1 MTDPS
6 PPDAG
11 DRRREDRY
19 RTRLRGG
26 ILRSRDG
33 RRLADCLIRDRSAR
47 GAKLVLTETRPLP
60 LDLELED
67 EADHRRYHI
76 RIIRRD
82 GLEIGVVIE
91 GDTTTS
97 SA

>member
-6 PPDAG
+6 PPDTD
-11 DRRREDRY
+11 DRRREGRH

-33 RRLADCLIRDRSAR
+33 RRLGYCLIRDRSAR
-47 GAKLVLTETRPLP
+47 GAKLVLSEMRPLP

-76 RIIRRD
+76 QIIRRD

-91 GDTTTS
+91 GETGIRPT
-97 SA
+97 

>member
-1 MTDPS
+1 MTDSS
-6 PPDAG
+6 PPDTS
-11 DRRREDRY
+11 DRRLEDRH

-26 ILRSRDG
+26 ILRGRDG

-47 GAKLVLTETRPLP
+47 GAKLVLAETRPLP

-91 GDTTTS
+91 GETS
-97 SA
+97 IPSA

>member
-1 MTDPS
+1 MTDSS
-6 PPDAG
+6 PPEAG
-11 DRRREDRY
+11 NRRREGRH
-19 RTRLRGG
+19 RTRLRAG

-47 GAKLVLTETRPLP
+47 GAKLVLAETRPLP

-82 GLEIGVVIE
+82 GLEIGVVVE
-91 GDTTTS
+91 GEATIP